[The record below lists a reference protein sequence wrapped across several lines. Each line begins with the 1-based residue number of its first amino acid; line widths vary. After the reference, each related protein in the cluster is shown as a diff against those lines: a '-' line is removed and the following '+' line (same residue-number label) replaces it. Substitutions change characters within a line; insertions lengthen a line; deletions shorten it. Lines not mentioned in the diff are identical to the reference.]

1 VPLVLMIMRWDGAVG
16 FAGGVVEPEEAA
28 DAKAGA
34 VAVRAA
40 AEQALRRELRE
51 EVGVT
56 DAGELE
62 HVCTHLTAA
71 NGSRSHFW
79 AREVDVE
86 KFIEIESGVRR
97 GMHFGCEVMGAFRAP
112 LFPGQLESFFRS
124 NFPPGALAQLLIF
137 LSKKN
142 LIPAADLEAAVQVR
156 AIDCTRVLLGADSW
170 RVRDDLT
177 SCRVSG
183 WNLTPFCSRKP
194 GAHDDAPGG
203 VNN

>member
-1 VPLVLMIMRWDGAVG
+1 MIMRWDGCVG
-16 FAGGVVEPEEAA
+16 FAGGDVEAEEAA

-40 AEQALRRELRE
+40 AEKALRRELRE

-56 DAGELE
+56 EAGELE
-62 HVCTHLTAA
+62 HICTHLTAA

-124 NFPPGALAQLLIF
+124 NFPPGAQAQLLIF

-156 AIDCTRVLLGADSW
+156 ALERVCCNGASSPDTAKCRVL
-170 RVRDDLT
+170 
-177 SCRVSG
+177 G
-183 WNLTPFCSRKP
+183 WSHLRFFSRRRE
-194 GAHDDAPGG
+194 ALDAEAG
-203 VNN
+203 NT